1 MIGKSFCTKCRRR
14 GGHRRGGRRCG
25 VRRCGGRRRVGRN
38 QSVLFANERLL
49 DRAWFILHPTLVS
62 EHPTILHARTTVWLT
77 RPPATVGLF
86 IHMQIIEH

>member
-1 MIGKSFCTKCRRR
+1 MIGKSFYTKCRRR

-25 VRRCGGRRRVGRN
+25 VRRRVGRN

-49 DRAWFILHPTLVS
+49 ERAWFILHPTLVS
-62 EHPTILHARTTVWLT
+62 EHPTILHARTSVWLT
-77 RPPATVGLF
+77 RRPATEGLF